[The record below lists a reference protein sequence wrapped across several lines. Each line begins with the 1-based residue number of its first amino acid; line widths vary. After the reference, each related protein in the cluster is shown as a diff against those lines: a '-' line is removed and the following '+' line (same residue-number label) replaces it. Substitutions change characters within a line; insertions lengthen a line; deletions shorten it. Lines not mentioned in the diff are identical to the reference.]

1 MASELNLHYKEQCGY
16 HTFLV
21 KQTMKEIERS
31 LNSRIE
37 TLTRKNAALELEL
50 SQLRMTRH
58 HPLVGAETTFETSI
72 QCLQEGFSEMAL

>member
-21 KQTMKEIERS
+21 KQTMKRIKQS

-37 TLTRKNAALELEL
+37 TLTQQNAALESEL
-50 SQLRMTRH
+50 SQLRMVRH
-58 HPLVGAETTFETSI
+58 QPLVDAETTVETSI